1 MLTREHESQQR
12 TRQKSRSPNLEL
24 GQVKQDFRT
33 THEMEKKQK
42 SDPCLLFGASGYK
55 VEELQPELIFKTMTI
70 SQHPLTLYKT
80 HFGDVKSITRK
91 HSHSSY
97 HGSDV
102 LLRAEKTLFLT
113 KLSTSYVCEA
123 IFRIR
128 AWERGA
134 ESCKMYTH
142 KNHIMLRET
151 YSGSPLGPL
160 FCTISQSS
168 TGWIYC

>member
-1 MLTREHESQQR
+1 MSFVWCLRLQ
-12 TRQKSRSPNLEL
+12 SRRVATWADI
-24 GQVKQDFRT
+24 Q
-33 THEMEKKQK
+33 
-42 SDPCLLFGASGYK
+42 
-55 VEELQPELIFKTMTI
+55 KTMTI

-80 HFGDVKSITRK
+80 HFGDGKSTIRK

-102 LLRAEKTLFLT
+102 LLRAEKTLFVT
-113 KLSTSYVCEA
+113 KLSTSYICEA

-168 TGWIYC
+168 TGWIYCWDLRPAPPWRSPPCSEGHDLSSPWSKGGQIDPKFWQNRYQRC